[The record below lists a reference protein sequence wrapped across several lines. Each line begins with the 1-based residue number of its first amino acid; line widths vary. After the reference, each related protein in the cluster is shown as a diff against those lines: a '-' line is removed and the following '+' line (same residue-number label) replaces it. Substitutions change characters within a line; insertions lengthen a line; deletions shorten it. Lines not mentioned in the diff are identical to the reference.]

1 MTLSSSLIHPRPL
14 FNRLLSGVRV
24 DETFLSP
31 FKKQRTLDMRL
42 TAKFKIYFRQSS
54 SREKRIPCSPHT
66 TRRNVVQQSHNFPF
80 FLGSLRRKEGKKKYF
95 LCLCI
100 GSVDVCWSPTLCT
113 KPQRSF
119 SASHSS
125 VLRISLH
132 RPDVHL
138 LSGVLA
144 FFLLYRKSLLCK
156 VGFQYRTGE
165 EECTSRL
172 RENGRLR

>member
-1 MTLSSSLIHPRPL
+1 MLCNKATISPFFSV
-14 FNRLLSGVRV
+14 LSG
-24 DETFLSP
+24 E
-31 FKKQRTLDMRL
+31 KK
-42 TAKFKIYFRQSS
+42 AKRSIFSASVSVQSTCVGRQLY
-54 SREKRIPCSPHT
+54 
-66 TRRNVVQQSHNFPF
+66 V
-80 FLGSLRRKEGKKKYF
+80 
-95 LCLCI
+95 
-100 GSVDVCWSPTLCT
+100 